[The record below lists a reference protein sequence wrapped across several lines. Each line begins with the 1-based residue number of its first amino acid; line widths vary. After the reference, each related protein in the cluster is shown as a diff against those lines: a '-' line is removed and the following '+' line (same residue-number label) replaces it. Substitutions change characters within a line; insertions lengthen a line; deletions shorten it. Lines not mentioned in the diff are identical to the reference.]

1 MSVSVSR
8 LVSECDNVDKENSL
22 LYERDE
28 LVLGVEV
35 VHLWYYR

>member
-1 MSVSVSR
+1 MTIS
-8 LVSECDNVDKENSL
+8 DKENSL